1 MAAPLT
7 HTQSLSLPPSL
18 LCASHPSLNNRSSR
32 PQRNAA
38 CSERFANR
46 KAMGHAVMT
55 TTTAIELRLAETVRV
70 KIIHTRS
77 PHPCTMFSN
86 VCETNF
92 RNHQAK
98 MVALACGL
106 HARLGD
112 RSQVGLLDEQTLMM
126 IAHDVPGKKCLLQEW
141 RECDV
146 TSCTSAPRHTTES
159 HYM

>member
-1 MAAPLT
+1 
-7 HTQSLSLPPSL
+7 
-18 LCASHPSLNNRSSR
+18 
-32 PQRNAA
+32 
-38 CSERFANR
+38 
-46 KAMGHAVMT
+46 MGHAVMT

-86 VCETNF
+86 VCETMGLGISAASVLAALRELLAILTDF

-146 TSCTSAPRHTTES
+146 TSFTSAPRHTTES